1 VATLMIR
8 MFAGRKHVLQL
19 TAGKNPADRHSLRY
33 IKTLRIL
40 YRGE

>member
-19 TAGKNPADRHSLRY
+19 TAGRIPRIVTRY
-33 IKTLRIL
+33 AT
-40 YRGE
+40 